1 MSASGERRGEAGAR
15 GAEGTNVPRV
25 ERKKAT
31 GRRRDGRAPF
41 FLRESSI
48 ASGSVPRRSTG
59 PGRGGSAPVSVC
71 ISPLTIVLKSP

>member
-1 MSASGERRGEAGAR
+1 MSASGERRGEVGAR

-41 FLRESSI
+41 SLSV